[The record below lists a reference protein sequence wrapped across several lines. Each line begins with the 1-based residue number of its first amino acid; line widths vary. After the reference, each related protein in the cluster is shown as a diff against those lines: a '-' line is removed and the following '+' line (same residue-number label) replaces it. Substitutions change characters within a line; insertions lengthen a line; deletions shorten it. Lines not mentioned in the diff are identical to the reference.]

1 MIRTAPTS
9 EDNSPAPEVVLSLV
23 RITKTFRSGE
33 VETPVLRGID
43 LDIRTAELTV
53 VVGASGSGKTTL
65 LNIAGGMMRPTSG
78 QVLFEDMDLAQLSD
92 AELTRFRRH
101 HLGFVFQFYNLVP
114 TLTAVENVRVA
125 TQIADDPMDPAAA
138 LALVGLAERQDHF
151 PAQLS
156 GGEQQRVALARAVA
170 KRPRIL
176 FCDEPTGALDF
187 GKGKVVL
194 EMLERINRELGTTIV
209 IITHNL
215 AISQMARRVVRLGSG
230 VVKEITLN
238 ENPTP
243 LAEITW

>member
-1 MIRTAPTS
+1 MIEGTPIS
-9 EDNSPAPEVVLSLV
+9 EQGSSASEAVLRLVGVV
-23 RITKTFRSGE
+23 KTFRNGE

-43 LDIRTAELTV
+43 LDIRAAELTA

-78 QVLFEDMDLAQLSD
+78 QVLFDELDLAQLSD

-125 TQIADDPMDPAAA
+125 TQIADHPMDPAEA
-138 LALVGLAERQDHF
+138 LELVGLAERQHHF

-176 FCDEPTGALDF
+176 FCDEPTGALDYH
-187 GKGKVVL
+187 KGKVVL
-194 EMLERINRELGTTIV
+194 EMLDRVHHELDTTIV
-209 IITHNL
+209 VITHNL
-215 AISQMARRVVRLGSG
+215 AISRMAQRVVRLGSG
-230 VVKEITLN
+230 VIQEITYN
-238 ENPTP
+238 DTPTAV
-243 LAEITW
+243 AEITW